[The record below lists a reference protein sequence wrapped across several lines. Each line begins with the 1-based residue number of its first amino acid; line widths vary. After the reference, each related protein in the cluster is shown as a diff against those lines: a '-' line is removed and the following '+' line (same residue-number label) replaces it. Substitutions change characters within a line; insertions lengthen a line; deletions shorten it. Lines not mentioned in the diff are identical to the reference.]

1 MPDVDWEKVAESLDE
16 FVALR
21 KKELTAVDVTVPSR
35 PAVVV
40 GWRAE
45 ALAEIIAAARWGL
58 EAQQRGRGL
67 DTRGL
72 DAAYAVAKR
81 RLGTRRSETVREII
95 HAYLDA
101 GEAPDA

>member
-21 KKELTAVDVTVPSR
+21 ENELTAIDVTVPSR

-58 EAQQRGRGL
+58 EAQQRGERVWWCEECML
-67 DTRGL
+67 AAKYRSDL
-72 DAAYAVAKR
+72 ACPHADALPEALLVP
-81 RLGTRRSETVREII
+81 LE
-95 HAYLDA
+95 
-101 GEAPDA
+101 GEQ